1 MELHTPSYVPKFHC
15 LAGDCPHTCC
25 AWWQVPVDEP
35 TLRRLETLPG
45 PLGER
50 ARRALTT
57 DGEGSPCLALTGGYC
72 PLLTEEGLCAL
83 QLQEG
88 EGALPAICRQHPRFS
103 YDYGPVRE
111 EGLCASCPEAAR
123 LILAEDFTLTVTQ
136 FPGEG
141 TEEADE
147 LLFPMLKAR
156 QVALDMLRG
165 GEPLSQRL
173 QALLLFGNEVQNA
186 LDGGDMGALEE
197 VFDLYSEGYP
207 LLEGVKLPP
216 RGAVLAQMLEV
227 LAGLEALQPQWRDL
241 LSAGK
246 ARLAAGEI
254 LPAPGEAENPQ
265 TAGDGLP
272 TLGGVKNPQ
281 TLGEEQVRRAAEY
294 FLYRHW
300 LRCLNDG
307 DVLTWCELAVAGVA
321 VCAALAEVDGLG
333 FAEVLRRFCLEV
345 EHSQPNLDALQD
357 ALWHQFTLPELLA
370 LAGE

>member
-1 MELHTPSYVPKFHC
+1 MELHTPSYLSQFHC

-25 AWWQVPVDEP
+25 AWWQVPVDEA
-35 TLRRLETLPG
+35 THRRLKTLPG

-50 ARRALTT
+50 ARRALTV
-57 DGEGSPCLALTGGYC
+57 DGEGAPCLALTGGYC

-111 EGLCASCPEAAR
+111 EGLCASCPEANR
-123 LILAEDFTLTVTQ
+123 LILAEDFSLSVTQ
-136 FPGEG
+136 LPGEG
-141 TEEADE
+141 TEEADG

-156 QVALDMLRG
+156 QVALDLLRG
-165 GEPLSQRL
+165 EEPLFRRL

-186 LDGGDMGALEE
+186 LDEGDMGALEE
-197 VFDLYSEGYP
+197 VFDLYSDGLP

-216 RGAVLAQMLEV
+216 RGAVLAQMLAV
-227 LAGLEALQPQWRDL
+227 LAGLETLQPQWGDL
-241 LSAGK
+241 LAAELS
-246 ARLAAGEI
+246 RLAAGEI
-254 LPAPGEAENPQ
+254 LPAPGETEHSQ
-265 TAGDGLP
+265 TAG
-272 TLGGVKNPQ
+272 
-281 TLGEEQVRRAAEY
+281 GEQARRAVEY

-345 EHSQPNLDALQD
+345 EHSQPNLDALQN
-357 ALWHQFTLPELLA
+357 ALWHQFALPDLLT

>member
-1 MELHTPSYVPKFHC
+1 MELHTPSYVSQFHC

-25 AWWQVPVDEP
+25 AWWQVPVDEA
-35 TLRRLETLPG
+35 THRRLKALPG

-50 ARRALTT
+50 ARRALTA
-57 DGEGSPCLALTGGYC
+57 DEEGAPCLALTGGYC

-111 EGLCASCPEAAR
+111 EGLCASCPEANR
-123 LILAEDFTLTVTQ
+123 LILAKDFTLAATQ
-136 FPGEG
+136 LPGEG

-156 QVALDMLRG
+156 QVALDLLRG
-165 GEPLSQRL
+165 EEPLFRRL

-186 LDGGDMGALEE
+186 LDGGDRGALEG
-197 VFDLYSEGYP
+197 VFDLYSEGCP

-227 LAGLEALQPQWRDL
+227 LAGLETLQPQWGDL
-241 LSAGK
+241 LAAGLS
-246 ARLAAGEI
+246 RLAAGEI
-254 LPAPGEAENPQ
+254 LPAPTGE
-265 TAGDGLP
+265 
-272 TLGGVKNPQ
+272 
-281 TLGEEQVRRAAEY
+281 GERRAAEY

-333 FAEVLRRFCLEV
+333 FAEPLRQFCLEV

-357 ALWHQFTLPELLA
+357 ALWHQFTLPDLLS
-370 LAGE
+370 LSGE

>member
-1 MELHTPSYVPKFHC
+1 MELHTPSYLSQFHC

-25 AWWQVPVDEP
+25 AWWQVPVDEA
-35 TLRRLETLPG
+35 THRRLKTLPG

-50 ARRALTT
+50 ARRALTV
-57 DGEGSPCLALTGGYC
+57 DGEGEPCLALTGGCC

-111 EGLCASCPEAAR
+111 EGLCASCPEANR
-123 LILAEDFTLTVTQ
+123 LILAEDFSLSATQ
-136 FPGEG
+136 LPEEG
-141 TEEADE
+141 AEEADA
-147 LLFPMLKAR
+147 LLFPILKAR
-156 QVALDMLRG
+156 QVALGLLRG
-165 GEPLSQRL
+165 EEPLSRRL

-197 VFDLYSEGYP
+197 VFDLYSEALP
-207 LLEGVKLPP
+207 LLEGVKLPL
-216 RGAVLAQMLEV
+216 RGAVLAQMLEI

-241 LSAGK
+241 LSAGLS
-246 ARLAAGEI
+246 RLAAGEI
-254 LPAPGEAENPQ
+254 LPSPAGE
-265 TAGDGLP
+265 
-272 TLGGVKNPQ
+272 
-281 TLGEEQVRRAAEY
+281 GERRAAEY

-307 DVLTWCELAVAGVA
+307 DVLSWCELAVAGVA
-321 VCAALAEVDGLG
+321 VCAGLADVDGLG

-357 ALWHQFTLPELLA
+357 ALWHQFTLPDLLS

>member
-25 AWWQVPVDEP
+25 AWWQVPVDE
-35 TLRRLETLPG
+35 TTHRRLKTLPG

-57 DGEGSPCLALTGGYC
+57 DGEGEPCLALTGGYC

-83 QLQEG
+83 QIQDG

-111 EGLCASCPEAAR
+111 EGLCASCPEANR
-123 LILAEDFTLTVTQ
+123 LILAEDFTLSATRL
-136 FPGEG
+136 PEEAGG
-141 TEEADE
+141 GEADE

-156 QVALDMLRG
+156 QVALGLLRG
-165 GEPLSQRL
+165 EEPLFRQL

-186 LDGGDMGALEE
+186 LDGGDMGALEG
-197 VFDLYSEGYP
+197 VFDLYSEGLP

-227 LAGLEALQPQWRDL
+227 LAGLEALQPQWGEL
-241 LSAGK
+241 LAAGK

-254 LPAPGEAENPQ
+254 LPAPTGE
-265 TAGDGLP
+265 
-272 TLGGVKNPQ
+272 
-281 TLGEEQVRRAAEY
+281 GEHRAAEY

-321 VCAALAEVDGLG
+321 VCAALAEVDGPG

-345 EHSQPNLDALQD
+345 EHSQPNLDALQN
-357 ALWHQFTLPELLA
+357 ALWHQFTLPDLLS
-370 LAGE
+370 LAEE

>member
-1 MELHTPSYVPKFHC
+1 MELHTPSYVSQFHC

-25 AWWQVPVDEP
+25 AWWQVPVDEA
-35 TLRRLETLPG
+35 TLRRLKTLPG

-50 ARRALTT
+50 ARRALTA
-57 DGEGSPCLALTGGYC
+57 DEEGEPCLALTGGYC
-72 PLLTEEGLCAL
+72 PLLTEECLCAL

-136 FPGEG
+136 LPEGEG
-141 TEEADE
+141 EEANE

-156 QVALDMLRG
+156 QVALDLLRG
-165 GEPLSQRL
+165 EEPLARRL

-186 LDGGDMGALEE
+186 LDEGDMGALEGI
-197 VFDLYSEGYP
+197 FDLYSEGLP

-216 RGAVLAQMLEV
+216 RGVVLTQMLEV
-227 LAGLEALQPQWRDL
+227 LAGLEALQGEWKAL
-241 LSAGK
+241 LSAGSE
-246 ARLAAGEI
+246 RLAGGGD
-254 LPAPGEAENPQ
+254 LSAPGEMENPQ
-265 TAGDGLP
+265 TAGG
-272 TLGGVKNPQ
+272 
-281 TLGEEQVRRAAEY
+281 EQVRRAAEY

-321 VCAALAEVDGLG
+321 VCAALAAVDGPG

-357 ALWHQFTLPELLA
+357 ALWHQFTLPDLLA

>member
-15 LAGDCPHTCC
+15 LAGACPHTCC
-25 AWWQVPVDEP
+25 AWWQVPVDET

-50 ARRALTT
+50 ARRALTV
-57 DGEGSPCLALTGGYC
+57 DGEGEPCLALTGGCC

-88 EGALPAICRQHPRFS
+88 EGALPVICRQHPRFS

-111 EGLCASCPEAAR
+111 GGLCASCPEAAR
-123 LILAEDFTLTVTQ
+123 LILAEDFTLSVTQ
-136 FPGEG
+136 LPEGEG
-141 TEEADE
+141 EEADA
-147 LLFPMLKAR
+147 LLLPMLKAR
-156 QVALDMLRG
+156 QVALDLLRG
-165 GEPLSQRL
+165 AEPLSQRL

-186 LDGGDMGALEE
+186 LDGGDIEALEG
-197 VFDLYSEGYP
+197 VFDLYSGTIP

-227 LAGLEALQPQWRDL
+227 LAGLETLQPQWKEL
-241 LSAGK
+241 LAAGR
-246 ARLAAGEI
+246 ARLAGDG
-254 LPAPGEAENPQ
+254 LPAPGEMENPQ
-265 TAGDGLP
+265 TAGG
-272 TLGGVKNPQ
+272 
-281 TLGEEQVRRAAEY
+281 EQVRRAAEY

-321 VCAALAEVDGLG
+321 VCAALADVDGLG

-357 ALWHQFTLPELLA
+357 ALWHRFTLPDLLA
-370 LAGE
+370 LAEE

>member
-1 MELHTPSYVPKFHC
+1 MELHTPSYLSQFHC

-25 AWWQVPVDEP
+25 AWWQVPVDEA
-35 TLRRLETLPG
+35 THRRLKTLPG

-57 DGEGSPCLALTGGYC
+57 DGEGEPCLALTGGCC

-111 EGLCASCPEAAR
+111 EGLCASCPEANR
-123 LILAEDFTLTVTQ
+123 LILAEDFTLSVAQLSETAA
-136 FPGEG
+136 
-141 TEEADE
+141 EEADE
-147 LLFPMLKAR
+147 LLFPMLQAR
-156 QVALDMLRG
+156 QVALGLLRG
-165 GEPLSQRL
+165 EEPLSRRL

-197 VFDLYSEGYP
+197 VFDLYSEALP
-207 LLEGVKLPP
+207 LLDGVKLPL
-216 RGAVLAQMLEV
+216 RGAVLAQMLEI
-227 LAGLEALQPQWRDL
+227 LAGLEALQPQWGGL
-241 LSAGK
+241 LAAGR
-246 ARLAAGEI
+246 ARLAAGET
-254 LPAPGEAENPQ
+254 LPAPTGEQE
-265 TAGDGLP
+265 
-272 TLGGVKNPQ
+272 
-281 TLGEEQVRRAAEY
+281 RRAAEY

-307 DVLTWCELAVAGVA
+307 DVLTWCELAVAATA
-321 VCAALAEVDGLG
+321 VCAGLADVDGLG

-357 ALWHQFTLPELLA
+357 ALWHQFTLPDLLS

>member
-1 MELHTPSYVPKFHC
+1 MELHTPSYLSQFHC

-25 AWWQVPVDEP
+25 AWWQVPVDEA
-35 TLRRLETLPG
+35 THRRLKALPG

-57 DGEGSPCLALTGGYC
+57 DGEGEPCLALTGGCC

-111 EGLCASCPEAAR
+111 EGLCASCPEANR
-123 LILAEDFTLTVTQ
+123 LILAEDFTLSVAQLSETAA
-136 FPGEG
+136 
-141 TEEADE
+141 EEADE

-156 QVALDMLRG
+156 QVALDLLRG
-165 GEPLSQRL
+165 EEPLFRRL

-197 VFDLYSEGYP
+197 VFDLYSEALP

-227 LAGLEALQPQWRDL
+227 LAGLETLQPEWEDL

-254 LPAPGEAENPQ
+254 LPSPAGE
-265 TAGDGLP
+265 
-272 TLGGVKNPQ
+272 
-281 TLGEEQVRRAAEY
+281 GERRAAEY

-321 VCAALAEVDGLG
+321 VCAALADVDGLG

-357 ALWHQFTLPELLA
+357 ALWHQFTLPDLLS

>member
-1 MELHTPSYVPKFHC
+1 MELHTPSYLSQFHC

-25 AWWQVPVDEP
+25 AWWQVPVDEA
-35 TLRRLETLPG
+35 TRRRLKTLPG
-45 PLGER
+45 LLGER
-50 ARRALTT
+50 ARSALTV
-57 DGEGSPCLALTGGYC
+57 DGEGEPCLALTGGYC
-72 PLLTEEGLCAL
+72 PLLTEGGLCAL

-111 EGLCASCPEAAR
+111 EGLCASCPEANR
-123 LILAEDFTLTVTQ
+123 LILAEDFSLAATQ
-136 FPGEG
+136 LPEE
-141 TEEADE
+141 TEAEEADE

-156 QVALDMLRG
+156 QVALGLLRG
-165 GEPLSQRL
+165 EEPLFRRL

-197 VFDLYSEGYP
+197 VFDLYSEGLP

-216 RGAVLAQMLEV
+216 RGAVLGKFLEV
-227 LAGLEALQPQWRDL
+227 LAGLEALQPQWGEL
-241 LSAGK
+241 LTAGR

-254 LPAPGEAENPQ
+254 LPAPG
-265 TAGDGLP
+265 
-272 TLGGVKNPQ
+272 
-281 TLGEEQVRRAAEY
+281 GEQERRAAEY

-321 VCAALAEVDGLG
+321 VCAGLAEVDGLG
-333 FAEVLRRFCLEV
+333 FAETLRRFCLEV

-357 ALWHQFTLPELLA
+357 ALWHQFTLPDLLA

>member
-1 MELHTPSYVPKFHC
+1 MELHTPSYVSKFHC
-15 LAGDCPHTCC
+15 LAGECPHTCC
-25 AWWQVPVDEP
+25 AWWQVPVDEA
-35 TLRRLETLPG
+35 TRRRLETLPG

-50 ARRALTT
+50 ARRALTA
-57 DGEGSPCLALTGGYC
+57 DGEGEPCLALTGGYC
-72 PLLTEEGLCAL
+72 PLLTEGGLCAL

-111 EGLCASCPEAAR
+111 EGLCASCPEANR
-123 LILAEDFTLTVTQ
+123 LILAEDFSLSVTRL
-136 FPGEG
+136 PEGEG
-141 TEEADE
+141 EETDP

-156 QVALDMLRG
+156 QVALDLLRG
-165 GEPLSQRL
+165 EEPLSRRL

-186 LDGGDMGALEE
+186 LDEGDMGALEG
-197 VFDLYSEGYP
+197 VFDLYSGGLP
-207 LLEGVKLPP
+207 LLEGAKLPP
-216 RGAVLAQMLEV
+216 RGAVLAQMLET
-227 LAGLEALQPQWRDL
+227 LAGLEALQPQWGEL
-241 LSAGK
+241 
-246 ARLAAGEI
+246 LAAGLSRLADGDD
-254 LPAPGEAENPQ
+254 LPAPTGE
-265 TAGDGLP
+265 
-272 TLGGVKNPQ
+272 
-281 TLGEEQVRRAAEY
+281 GERRAAEY

-357 ALWHQFTLPELLA
+357 ALWHQFTLPDLLA

>member
-1 MELHTPSYVPKFHC
+1 MELHTPSYVSKFHC
-15 LAGDCPHTCC
+15 LAGECPHTCC
-25 AWWQVPVDEP
+25 AWWQVPVDEA
-35 TLRRLETLPG
+35 TRRRLETLPG

-50 ARRALTT
+50 ARRALTV
-57 DGEGSPCLALTGGYC
+57 DGEGEPCLALTGGYC

-111 EGLCASCPEAAR
+111 EGLCASCPEANR
-123 LILAEDFTLTVTQ
+123 LILAEDFSLSVTQ
-136 FPGEG
+136 FPGETG
-141 TEEADE
+141 AEGADE
-147 LLFPMLKAR
+147 LLFPMLRAR
-156 QVALDMLRG
+156 QVALDLLRG
-165 GEPLSQRL
+165 EEPLFRRL

-186 LDGGDMGALEE
+186 LDEGDMGALEG
-197 VFDLYSEGYP
+197 VFGLYSGGLP
-207 LLEGVKLPP
+207 LLEGAKLPP
-216 RGAVLAQMLEV
+216 RGAVLGKFLEV
-227 LAGLEALQPQWRDL
+227 LAGLEALQPQWGDL
-241 LSAGK
+241 LAAGK
-246 ARLAAGEI
+246 AHLTAGEI
-254 LPAPGEAENPQ
+254 LPAPAGEQE
-265 TAGDGLP
+265 
-272 TLGGVKNPQ
+272 
-281 TLGEEQVRRAAEY
+281 RRAAEY

-357 ALWHQFTLPELLA
+357 ALWHQFTLPGLLA